1 MYDTEPVETLRY
13 HHEMLIDKVRVESY
27 QQAILQVVQKGDVVL
42 DLGCGTGIL
51 SLFACRAGARRVY
64 AVEAEPVIEIAKR
77 VIEDNGYTDRIIFMN
92 DWSTYVE
99 LPEKVDV
106 IVTETI
112 GNLGFEEGIL
122 DWVADARKRFL
133 KKGGRVIPQE
143 VELFLAPVRY
153 DPDRDRTSAWV
164 EDFYGLDFSSVRDIA
179 VNQVFPI
186 RLDQADLL
194 GPGAPML
201 KVDLMEEV
209 KGFYQ
214 GRNSIQ
220 IESNGVL
227 QGLGGWFRSLLVDD
241 VSITNAPPNQIPSWW
256 HVFFPLEAPL
266 DVQEGDYLLLE
277 ASINPSGG
285 EWSWKVKRQTDAPN
299 PGDDG
304 VDWDF
309 EHQMEDGE
317 IMPIREL
324 RDYDIKPTLD
334 SDAILDLHL
343 LQAMDGNHSIR
354 EIAEDVTQKFPGT
367 FRNQE
372 TAREHVYSFYED
384 YGVRQE

>member
-1 MYDTEPVETLRY
+1 MYDTAPVETLRY
-13 HHEMLIDKVRVESY
+13 HHEMLMDKVRVDSY
-27 QQAILQVVQKGDVVL
+27 QQAILTAVCKGDVVL

-51 SLFACRAGARRVY
+51 SLFACMAGARRVY

-133 KKGGRVIPQE
+133 KDGGRVIPQE
-143 VELFLAPVRY
+143 VELFMAPVRY

-164 EDFYGLDFSSVRDIA
+164 ENCHGLDFSSVRDIA

-186 RLDQADLL
+186 RLDPTDLL

-201 KVDLMEEV
+201 KVDLREDV
-209 KGFYQ
+209 KDLYQ
-214 GRNSIQ
+214 GQNSIQ
-220 IESNGVL
+220 IEQGGVL
-227 QGLGGWFRSLLVDD
+227 QGLGGWFRSTLAEDI
-241 VSITNAPPNQIPSWW
+241 SISSAPPNQVPSWW
-256 HVFFPLEAPL
+256 HVYFPLEAPL
-266 DVQEGDYLLLE
+266 EVQEGDDLLLE
-277 ASINPSGG
+277 TSTKPSGG
-285 EWSWKVKRQTDAPN
+285 EWSWKVKHQAHAPDS
-299 PGDDG
+299 GYEV

-309 EHQMEDGE
+309 EHQMVDGE
-317 IMPIREL
+317 IMPRREGRDFDIR
-324 RDYDIKPTLD
+324 PMLD

-343 LQAMDGNHSIR
+343 LQAMDGKHSIR
-354 EIAEDVTQKFPGT
+354 EIAEDVIRKFPGT

-384 YGVRQE
+384 YGVRKE